1 MRKMP
6 EVIVAGHIC
15 LDLIPEFKGEFRL
28 EPNQLTSLGKMSF
41 ATGGAVANVG
51 LALNK
56 LGVDVTLLAK
66 VGDDLFAKT
75 LINTLEENAP
85 KSSQAIIVSKSDS
98 TSYSIVISPPD
109 FDRHF
114 LHHEG
119 ANNSFRP
126 NDIDLKVVKDAK
138 LFYFGYP
145 PLMQQIFQDGGVAF
159 AELLKNIKAL
169 GITTAMDLS
178 FPDPNSPAG
187 QVDWLKFLELV
198 LPYTDIFLPSLAEIN
213 YMLYSDKSQ
222 TTKPELPSTAIKTS
236 QLLLDMGVA
245 LAGIKLGSD
254 GLFLQTASSSR
265 LEEMGKAKPKD
276 IENWSNRK
284 FWSHNYEVEVKNT
297 VGAGDATYS
306 GFLAALLKG
315 LSLEDSMAVAS
326 AVGACSVEGNDAN
339 SAVLSWY
346 ETINRIN
353 KGWASSKP
361 NSKS

>member
-1 MRKMP
+1 M
-6 EVIVAGHIC
+6 
-15 LDLIPEFKGEFRL
+15 DLIPEFKGELRL

-56 LGVDVTLLAK
+56 LGVDVALLAK

-75 LINTLEENAP
+75 LINILEENAP
-85 KSSQAIIVSKSDS
+85 KSSRTIIVSKSDS

-126 NDIDLKVVKDAK
+126 NDVDLEVVKDAK

-145 PLMQQIFQDGGVAF
+145 PLMRQIFKDGGIAF

-169 GITTAMDLS
+169 GVSTALDLS
-178 FPDPNSPAG
+178 FPDPSSPAG
-187 QVDWLKFLELV
+187 KTDWKKFLELV
-198 LPYTDIFLPSLAEIN
+198 LPYTDIFIPSVAEIE
-213 YMLYSDKSQ
+213 YMLHGQVSKDSKKDPRQAGSSLSR
-222 TTKPELPSTAIKTS
+222 ELI
-236 QLLLDMGVA
+236 DMGVA
-245 LAGIKLGSD
+245 IAGIKLGSD
-254 GLFLQTASSSR
+254 GLFLRTAASER
-265 LEEMGKAKPKD
+265 LEKMGKAKPKD
-276 IENWSNRK
+276 IENWANRE
-284 FWSHNYEVEVKNT
+284 FWSHNYKVKVKNT
-297 VGAGDATYS
+297 VGAGDSTYS

-326 AVGACSVEGNDAN
+326 AVGACSVEGPDAV
-339 SAVLSWY
+339 SGILSWD
-346 ETINRIN
+346 ETIARIN
-353 KGWASSKP
+353 KGWERTGS
-361 NSKS
+361 